1 MEKTPCDNLEQFF
14 YFSNMS
20 FLKLLSTSDYQ
31 AAYKLESNSFDFV
44 EINIEESRRNGKNLS
59 LKQVVLKTVT
69 LKKLLYLSEELKL
82 PLEIIKKYKEKLNSC
97 ESLQSKYLEGLQENT
112 IFRNY
117 KEKIDIGFKIVS
129 RLKNF

>member
-44 EINIEESRRNGKNLS
+44 ETDIEESRRNGKNLS

-82 PLEIIKKYKEKLNSC
+82 PVEIIKKYKEKLNSC

-117 KEKIDIGFKIVS
+117 K
-129 RLKNF
+129 